1 MLAPALLVTALVVV
15 FGFVVNPDARDGSR
29 SSAPDASAP
38 MSPSASPAATPSGSA
53 GATRPEGVGIQ
64 NKLVGPRV
72 VIRAKPRPKFRS
84 VSPFTFTVASFNVLG
99 HSHTVAGGHAARF
112 ADSGTRMGWTLSAL
126 ADTGVDVVG
135 LQELQ
140 PQQVGHLTGR
150 GGGTWS
156 VWPGHSLGREA
167 GANSIAWRKSEFEMV
182 KGDTITVPYF
192 GGAPWPM
199 PYVLLRH
206 HATGQLVWVAN
217 FHNPAN
223 RDSPKQNTGY
233 RRVAIGRETVLA
245 RSLEATGYPVFF
257 TGDYNDRA
265 EAFCPITTSTALKAA
280 NGGSTGTSCSPPDRM
295 EVDWVFGSDRV
306 SFAGYAALEGG
317 LVGRASDHPLVVTE
331 ATVPGYRERI
341 FYPRTGR

>member
-1 MLAPALLVTALVVV
+1 MLAPALLVTVLVVV
-15 FGFVVNPDARDGSR
+15 FGFVATPDDEDDKR
-29 SSAPDASAP
+29 SSAPEPGVS
-38 MSPSASPAATPSGSA
+38 ATPSTAPTTTPTSTD
-53 GATRPEGVGIQ
+53 ATRPEGVGIQ
-64 NKLVGPRV
+64 RKLVGPRV
-72 VIRAKPRPKFRS
+72 VFRAKPRPRYLTI
-84 VSPFTFTVASFNVLG
+84 SPFTFTVASFNVLG
-99 HSHTVAGGHAARF
+99 HNHSLPGGHAARF

-150 GGGTWS
+150 GGSTWS

-167 GANSIAWRKSEFEMV
+167 GANSIAWRKAEFEMV

-192 GGAPWPM
+192 DGKPWPM

-206 HATGQLVWVAN
+206 HATGQQIWVAN

-223 RDSPKQNTGY
+223 KDSPKQNTGY

-257 TGDYNDRA
+257 TGDFNDRA

-280 NGGSTGTSCSPPDRM
+280 NGGSTGTGCSPPDRM

-306 SFAGYAALEGG
+306 GFAGYAAIEGG
-317 LVGRASDHPLVVTE
+317 LVGRASDHPLVVAQ

-341 FYPRTGR
+341 VYPRRRR